1 MRIAVIADIQGN
13 LQALEAV
20 LADIKKWAPDL
31 LLVGGDIILHGPD
44 SLGVLELLSTIDH
57 TAICGNCEKRVLQV
71 PEEESLSDHP
81 IEKLA
86 RFTRRQIGT
95 HWCNYISNL
104 PDHRYLSIRGND
116 DVCLS
121 HGVPGDSFRGIGLM
135 NESKR
140 YYQNQNGGNVTFILM
155 N

>member
-1 MRIAVIADIQGN
+1 VGRRSAMRIAVIADIQGN
-13 LQALEAV
+13 IQALEAV
-20 LADIKKWAPDL
+20 LADIKKWVPDL

-57 TAICGNCEKRVLQV
+57 TAVCGNCEKRVLQV

-95 HWCNYISNL
+95 HWCNYISNFHIIYPL
-104 PDHRYLSIRGND
+104 KSLYHNKFFHLN
-116 DVCLS
+116 
-121 HGVPGDSFRGIGLM
+121 SFF
-135 NESKR
+135 
-140 YYQNQNGGNVTFILM
+140 Y
-155 N
+155 